1 MSAEQ
6 RIKELGIKLPQ
17 VTNPIGAY
25 IPATRSGNL
34 VFTSGQIPLAQ
45 GELKFKGVV
54 GSDLTVEQGYE
65 AARLCALNGLAAIRD
80 LIGSLDH
87 IKRVVKVVGFVNSAP
102 GFEAHPK
109 VINGASDLLV
119 EILGDAG
126 RHVRSAVGSP
136 GLPIGA
142 AVEVEFTVEVS

>member
-1 MSAEQ
+1 M
-6 RIKELGIKLPQ
+6 RLPQ
-17 VTNPIGAY
+17 ATNPIGAY

-34 VFTSGQIPLAQ
+34 VFTSGQIPLVA
-45 GELKFKGVV
+45 GEMTFKGSV
-54 GSDLTVEQGYE
+54 GADLTIEQGYE
-65 AARLCALNGLAAIRD
+65 AARICALNGLAAIKG
-80 LIGSLDH
+80 LIGSLDNV
-87 IKRVVKVVGFVNSAP
+87 KRVVKVVGFVNSAA

-119 EILGDAG
+119 EIFGEAG

-142 AVEVEFTVEVS
+142 AVEVEFIVEVS